1 MRDANPI
8 EEETCVRILE
18 DTMEVLDKHRAD
30 PQIATAVAMALISI
44 GAKKLY
50 NLTVK
55 EMNDLDL
62 LIAAAIHDTT
72 LNFMR
77 ELNDRRRRFQA

>member
-18 DTMEVLDKHRAD
+18 DIMEVLNNHRAD
-30 PQIATAVAMALISI
+30 PQIATAIAMALISI
-44 GAKKLY
+44 SAKKFY

-55 EMNDLDL
+55 EMNELDL
-62 LIAAAIHDTT
+62 LIANNIQDTT

-77 ELNDRRRRFQA
+77 ELND